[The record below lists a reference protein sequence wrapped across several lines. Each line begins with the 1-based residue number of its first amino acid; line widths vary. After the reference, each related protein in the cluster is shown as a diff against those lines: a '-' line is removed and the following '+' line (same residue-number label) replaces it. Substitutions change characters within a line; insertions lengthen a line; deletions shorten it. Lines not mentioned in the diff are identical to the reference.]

1 VSRPGE
7 WVLLA
12 YRLPREPS
20 TPRVTTWRKLSR
32 LGVVQLLD
40 GLVGLP
46 ADARTKEQL
55 EWLADEV
62 IEAGGEATL
71 WVGRPGSAQQER
83 AMAQR
88 MAEAV
93 AGEYRSVTA
102 DANETLGSIE
112 GAARRRTLGRLRR
125 ELRRIGARDFFP
137 PPARDEA
144 RRAVERLAAEIEVD
158 GVRVKR

>member
-1 VSRPGE
+1 
-7 WVLLA
+7 VLLA

-20 TPRVTTWRKLSR
+20 TPRVTIWRKLSR
-32 LGVVQLLD
+32 LGAVQLLD

-55 EWLADEV
+55 DWLADEV

-93 AGEYRSVTA
+93 AGDYRSVAA
-102 DANETLGSIE
+102 DANEALGSVDRSP
-112 GAARRRTLGRLRR
+112 RRRTLGRLRR

-137 PPARDEA
+137 PPERDQARY
-144 RRAVERLAAEIEVD
+144 AVERLAAAIEADAASVE
-158 GVRVKR
+158 R